1 MSSTR
6 SAARVFDFAVRP
18 HDNAADAVAYFDTLT
33 RLMVR
38 RGLTPPSGPSTA
50 APVPPTCARRLAW
63 RATCRERR
71 RRRSAHARAGRAPS
85 RTVGTT
91 GHPAHA

>member
-38 RGLTPPSGPSTA
+38 L
-50 APVPPTCARRLAW
+50 
-63 RATCRERR
+63 
-71 RRRSAHARAGRAPS
+71 GRAS